1 VLRAERWTQSSEITT
16 KRDLREQGVHGLQET
31 PRSLLSVT
39 LWEDTLRYVNRRSLA
54 HDEAERWFR
63 KRTEHAK
70 TLLPRRGNDRTH
82 FTVWRLTWPDIK
94 AFSPQSRW
102 RSWRQKWKIISIF
115 FSYMRNSAL
124 IFRTFFTDVI
134 FLTATLR
141 EETECRYKS
150 YKILPNS
157 DLVSTLLLLSNLY

>member
-31 PRSLLSVT
+31 PRSLPSVT

-54 HDEAERWFR
+54 RDEAERWFR
-63 KRTEHAK
+63 KRTGHAK

-82 FTVWRLTWPDIK
+82 FTVWRLTWPGIK
-94 AFSPQSRW
+94 ASSLQSRW
-102 RSWRQKWKIISIF
+102 RSWCQKWKIISIF

-124 IFRTFFTDVI
+124 TFRTFFTVRRDI
-134 FLTATLR
+134 FNR
-141 EETECRYKS
+141 DFKRRDRMS
-150 YKILPNS
+150 IQILQKGNS
-157 DLVSTLLLLSNLY
+157 DPIGMLLPI